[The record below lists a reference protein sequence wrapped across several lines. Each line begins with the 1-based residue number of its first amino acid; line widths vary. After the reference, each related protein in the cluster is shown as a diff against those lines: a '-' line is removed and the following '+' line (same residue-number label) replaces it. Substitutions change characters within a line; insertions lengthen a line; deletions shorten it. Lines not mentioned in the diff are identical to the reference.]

1 MLDWFTTIPGILI
14 LCGVLLLAIAII
26 LFILGAKKSKKLG
39 NVGTDTNANT
49 TTDLNSSNVV
59 SNENNVINDLSS
71 MNVISD
77 NNVITNNSVSD
88 NGVQSNVNTIEPVV
102 NPVNDADI
110 TISPV
115 MEDTNTVV
123 TNDTPAFE
131 MPKMDT
137 TLVDDVKPEVVSIPD
152 VDNTPVEEATNPVY
166 GGATP
171 TYNFT
176 ENEKPVTIYGGN
188 DPLEATQTL
197 PKMEEHHLPYGGVNP
212 EDKIDINQVNNIPTP
227 VVENISEMPIV
238 EDTKPVEV
246 TTQEN
251 IPVTPVVDIPSM
263 DEQQSVSDNTVS
275 TASVGVTEIPAQDTT
290 STVEEL

>member
-14 LCGVLLLAIAII
+14 LCGVLLLVIAII

-39 NVGTDTNANT
+39 NVGVDTNANT
-49 TTDLNSSNVV
+49 TTNLDSSNVV
-59 SNENNVINDLSS
+59 SNENGVINDLSS

-88 NGVQSNVNTIEPVV
+88 NGVQSNVNTVEPVV
-102 NPVNDADI
+102 NPVNDTNI

-115 MEDTNTVV
+115 MEDANTVI
-123 TNDTPAFE
+123 TNDVPAFE
-131 MPKMDT
+131 MPKMDAT
-137 TLVDDVKPEVVSIPD
+137 PVEDVKPEVVSIPD
-152 VDNTPVEEATNPVY
+152 VDSTSVEEVTNPVY

-197 PKMEEHHLPYGGVNP
+197 PKMEEHHIPYGGVNP
-212 EDKIDINQVNNIPTP
+212 EDKIGINQVNVIPTP
-227 VVENISEMPIV
+227 VVENISEMPVI
-238 EDTKPVEV
+238 EDTKPVEI
-246 TTQEN
+246 TDQED
-251 IPVTPVVDIPSM
+251 IPVTPVVNIPSM
-263 DEQQSVSDNTVS
+263 EEQQNVADNTVS
-275 TASVGVTEIPAQDTT
+275 MASVDVTVPTQDTT